1 MTTSLATFCDKHN
14 ILWFP
19 ISLTITDNKKKE
31 LNVIHHPLYNGRPK
45 MTDFKELDISIIKQ
59 RQQLLKDASWN
70 KILNKIA
77 IDTSS
82 VYHIDID
89 TPDYDEGFDEI
100 ASISPYFKSMTKEY
114 GKHILIKAND
124 FQPES
129 NRIQF
134 NNKGVELLSGVWSYA
149 PLEIFNADKDIL
161 ELQNIKEMLVL
172 KEQPKEKKIKK
183 IIVANDETDNESET
197 TETNE
202 NMTDIEYLLMECIK
216 SNLCETGTQP
226 SWSNV
231 GQAIKN
237 ELQDE
242 GVILFV
248 DWTKKYGSENKKAEA
263 FTHYTKYLKYTPLK
277 NKKRLS
283 IASLHYWAK
292 QANKSAY
299 ELRFKQT
306 QEEIETPFEKMC
318 KEFEKSHLKI
328 VNKGF
333 FIKEFENRIMTLTE
347 SDLRVAYSHLVYE
360 KEVESKN
367 GNKMVTKSFIND
379 WLRENPLQRRKDDM
393 DMFPTGLK
401 CPDNYY
407 NTWRPFDME
416 LITEYTE
423 NKEALEIILN
433 HIKIL
438 CGNDEEVTEY
448 FIKWIAQMIQYPA
461 IKTICPTLISKEG
474 AGKGTLMCL
483 FNKMLGNEKV
493 FETCDPS
500 RDIWGDFNAQM
511 ADSFL
516 INLNELSKKDT
527 IDAEGKIKGLISD
540 RKLTINNKGVKKY
553 QINSFHRFIITTNKE
568 EPIVTKDGD
577 RRNIIIRSSDEKCG
591 DKEYFSNLYKLLDD
605 VNIIKTCYEYF
616 KSIPDMDKFGHL
628 KTPET
633 EYHKELKELSKSPI
647 ESWLEYF
654 ASKNQDRDYI
664 ELKSQSIYE
673 KFNDWAIENGLEYK
687 IDALKLMVRISRLKI
702 DGIEKRKSDGIM
714 ITRFDIEKM
723 KKHYGIGCL
732 L

>member
-1 MTTSLATFCDKHN
+1 METSLANFVRFTIPKITTYINADGIEKKKPIGMPPKWTEN
-14 ILWFP
+14 INEMTYKDYINNTHKVMCLLTGK
-19 ISLTITDNKKKE
+19 INDLTIIDFDNKEVYEKAVKE
-31 LNVIHHPLYNGRPK
+31 YPDLKNYRTIQTKRGFHIYCKYNPNIKTRSNALVNYDSVDVASDGHMVFAPPTTYVDLENNLNAY
-45 MTDFKELDISIIKQ
+45 TDLGGEILDVPQFIIDDLKQNQEQIKTIKQ
-59 RQQLLKDASWN
+59 
-70 KILNKIA
+70 
-77 IDTSS
+77 
-82 VYHIDID
+82 
-89 TPDYDEGFDEI
+89 
-100 ASISPYFKSMTKEY
+100 
-114 GKHILIKAND
+114 
-124 FQPES
+124 
-129 NRIQF
+129 
-134 NNKGVELLSGVWSYA
+134 
-149 PLEIFNADKDIL
+149 
-161 ELQNIKEMLVL
+161 
-172 KEQPKEKKIKK
+172 KKV
-183 IIVANDETDNESET
+183 IVANDESDIT

-292 QANKSAY
+292 QANQSAY
-299 ELRFKQT
+299 ELRFKHT
-306 QEEIETPFEKMC
+306 QEEVETPFENMC

-347 SDLRVAYSHLVYE
+347 SDLRVAYSHLIYE

-416 LITEYTE
+416 LVTEYTE

-461 IKTICPTLISKEG
+461 VKTICPTLISKEG

-591 DKEYFSNLYKLLDD
+591 DKEYFSDLYKLLDD
-605 VNIIKTCYEYF
+605 VNVIKTCYEYF

-654 ASKNQDRDYI
+654 ASQNQDRDYI

-714 ITRFDIEKM
+714 ITRFDIDNM
-723 KKHYGIGCL
+723 KKHFGIGCL